1 VALWFKSI
9 GAESMFFW
17 YVTAMC
23 GIALIA
29 SSACGEEDGGKR
41 PPR

>member
-1 VALWFKSI
+1 
-9 GAESMFFW
+9 MFFW

-29 SSACGEEDGGKR
+29 SFMMPDTRREGHLREDEGTLQ
-41 PPR
+41 PA